1 MYLRDVL
8 PHAHPRFVGG
18 WAETL
23 TSSGLLD
30 SVWKS
35 ANSMG
40 HNKRKIK
47 VKEGQKLYNKLY
59 NEMKL
64 LQRGW
69 AEYYFGGV
77 RVGSRTLSGGFAVLL
92 SKLVNKSLMCNHFA
106 EFAKFVCRFWFSEY
120 S

>member
-1 MYLRDVL
+1 M
-8 PHAHPRFVGG
+8 PPGAGCISGMWGG
-18 WAETL
+18 WHGWGADIDL
-23 TSSGLLD
+23 HLD

-59 NEMKL
+59 TEMKL

-69 AEYYFGGV
+69 AKLKAGGKT
-77 RVGSRTLSGGFAVLL
+77 RTRGCYRGLCRIAREAEANKSWMCKRFAVFR
-92 SKLVNKSLMCNHFA
+92 N
-106 EFAKFVCRFWFSEY
+106 FVCQLVLRNTLK
-120 S
+120 

>member
-1 MYLRDVL
+1 MG
-8 PHAHPRFVGG
+8 GG

-69 AEYYFGGV
+69 A
-77 RVGSRTLSGGFAVLL
+77 
-92 SKLVNKSLMCNHFA
+92 KLGRYRGLRCTALEAGK
-106 EFAKFVCRFWFSEY
+106 
-120 S
+120 

>member
-1 MYLRDVL
+1 M
-8 PHAHPRFVGG
+8 PPGAGCISGMWGG
-18 WAETL
+18 WHGWGADIDL
-23 TSSGLLD
+23 HLD

-59 NEMKL
+59 TEMKL

-69 AEYYFGGV
+69 AKLKAGGKRGLGDV
-77 RVGSRTLSGGFAVLL
+77 IGGFAGLL
-92 SKLVNKSLMCNHFA
+92 VKLKQIKVGCASVSRCFETLFA
-106 EFAKFVCRFWFSEY
+106 S
-120 S
+120 

>member
-59 NEMKL
+59 NEMIAHQTFIHQL
-64 LQRGW
+64 REQ
-69 AEYYFGGV
+69 Y
-77 RVGSRTLSGGFAVLL
+77 
-92 SKLVNKSLMCNHFA
+92 SKA
-106 EFAKFVCRFWFSEY
+106 PR
-120 S
+120 